1 MVPPKSTFFFLV
13 SALVSS
19 GSATHAAA
27 GQKMIFGAQTAVNG
41 SCASSRL
48 VYLSV
53 YCKCVQTSVCTNA
66 ATSRSPSA
74 AAKTRLKLWRGASA
88 SALPRPPRPRSAAS
102 PTNTCPPRQARGT
115 APFA

>member
-1 MVPPKSTFFFLV
+1 MVPPKSMFFFLV

-41 SCASSRL
+41 GCASSRL
-48 VYLSV
+48 AYLS
-53 YCKCVQTSVCTNA
+53 TSVCTNA
-66 ATSRSPSA
+66 ATSLSPSQ

-88 SALPRPPRPRSAAS
+88 PALPRPPRPRSAAS
-102 PTNTCPPRQARGT
+102 PTNTCPPRPARGT